1 MEVWEMPLQ
10 NLSALNSRDHHPL
23 PLHQSQ
29 ALLGRCLSPPQA
41 APEGGGQGQGLVRVH
56 FWPGRPLPGAK
67 HAARSLAWVLSL

>member
-10 NLSALNSRDHHPL
+10 SLSALNSRDHHPL
-23 PLHQSQ
+23 PLHRS
-29 ALLGRCLSPPQA
+29 QA
-41 APEGGGQGQGLVRVH
+41 APEGGGQGQGLDRVH